1 MVASLIGPLLQM
13 RSMLYNVGWPDL
25 APVVEEDAAGLR
37 CSYFERDEAGTPRTE
52 GGDSLQYIITV

>member
-1 MVASLIGPLLQM
+1 MWDG
-13 RSMLYNVGWPDL
+13 SMPDL

-37 CSYFERDEAGTPRTE
+37 CSYFKRDEAGTPRTE